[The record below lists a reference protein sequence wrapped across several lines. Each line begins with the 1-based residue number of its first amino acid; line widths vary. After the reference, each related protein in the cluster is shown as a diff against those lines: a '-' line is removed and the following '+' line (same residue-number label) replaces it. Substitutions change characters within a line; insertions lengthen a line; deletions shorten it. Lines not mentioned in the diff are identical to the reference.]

1 MDGLMMRTE
10 TIKWKVS
17 ILWGTD
23 QEVEKT
29 YSFQSQAELNAFM
42 KGVDEMDGW
51 LKYEIKE

>member
-1 MDGLMMRTE
+1 MNE
-10 TIKWKVS
+10 AKVEWKVS

-51 LKYEIKE
+51 LKYEIKETA

>member
-1 MDGLMMRTE
+1 MNE
-10 TIKWKVS
+10 AKVEWEVC
-17 ILWGTD
+17 ILWGTN

-29 YSFQSQAELNAFM
+29 YSFQSQAELKAFM